1 MYFAF
6 LTQEGSL
13 DHNQWN
19 EYSIFLPEFPV
30 LMKRD
35 TLNDEDK
42 CTSNEELI
50 LLITAQIWKSIFLE
64 QILWYY

>member
-1 MYFAF
+1 MYFVF

-13 DHNQWN
+13 AHNQWN
-19 EYSIFLPEFPV
+19 EYSVFLTEFPA

-35 TLNDEDK
+35 TLNNEDK

-50 LLITAQIWKSIFLE
+50 LLITAQI
-64 QILWYY
+64 

>member
-6 LTQEGSL
+6 LTQESSL

-19 EYSIFLPEFPV
+19 EYSMFLTEFPGI
-30 LMKRD
+30 MKRD

-50 LLITAQIWKSIFLE
+50 LLITAQI
-64 QILWYY
+64 

>member
-13 DHNQWN
+13 SHNQWN
-19 EYSIFLPEFPV
+19 EYNMFLTEFSV

-50 LLITAQIWKSIFLE
+50 LLITVRI
-64 QILWYY
+64 

>member
-13 DHNQWN
+13 DHHQWN
-19 EYSIFLPEFPV
+19 EYSMFLTEFPV

-35 TLNDEDK
+35 TLNNEDK
-42 CTSNEELI
+42 YTSNEELT
-50 LLITAQIWKSIFLE
+50 LLIMAQI
-64 QILWYY
+64 